1 MALPDALQQSLALLK
16 QGPVQVM
23 IDPDGTPVELFVKDG
38 LDPEFMRGLEEAE
51 TDVVGVYDL
60 FSGGDSAQFELR
72 LQETSLNI
80 VAVLFPDGLDGT
92 TYRGFGKTA
101 GSGMRTYAKKIRVR
115 PWQTRTSAA
124 VQIEFW
130 KCVPSSDTGLS
141 MTKVDPHTWSC
152 TFRALPDPTKIDG
165 LLVAKITAAS
175 RS

>member
-1 MALPDALQQSLALLK
+1 MALSDDLQSSLALLK

-23 IDPDGTPVELFVKDG
+23 IDPEGTPVELFVKDG
-38 LDPEFMRGLEEAE
+38 VDLEFMRGLEEAE

-60 FSGGDSAQFELR
+60 YSGGDSAQFELR

-101 GSGMRTYAKKIRVR
+101 GSSMRANAKKIRIR
-115 PWQTRTSAA
+115 PWQTRTAA
-124 VQIEFW
+124 TVQVELW
-130 KCVPSSDTGLS
+130 QCVPGSDSGLS
-141 MTKVDPHTWSC
+141 MTKTAPHTWTC
-152 TFRALPDPTKIDG
+152 TFRALPDPSKIDG
-165 LLVAKITAAS
+165 LLIAKITAAS